1 MQFIGV
7 MRLANVGDRGKFNT
21 LLTNNISF
29 KWVENKTGICLGLNS
44 INELNRKTKQRTCLQ
59 NERK

>member
-7 MRLANVGDRGKFNT
+7 MRLANVGDRGKLNT

-29 KWVENKTGICLGLNS
+29 KWVDNKTGICLGLN
-44 INELNRKTKQRTCLQ
+44 ELNRITKQRTCLQ